1 MSELLSIYADTT
13 FIEAMVALA
22 PAVGWGFILGI
33 IAGLVGFTIKISSMS
48 QPSVIRVQKRPG
60 TRFAGTWALLARV
73 MRAGA
78 P

>member
-33 IAGLVGFTIKISSMS
+33 IAGLVGWIWGF
-48 QPSVIRVQKRPG
+48 VIRLGKID
-60 TRFAGTWALLARV
+60 L
-73 MRAGA
+73 
-78 P
+78 